1 MSDNLENGSGL
12 TAIISKADYFEKMIE
27 KHLKYLNWED
37 TMHSNACDNSCANCL
52 RTYQNIADHHRL
64 DWKLALD
71 LAELT
76 LGRKLNL
83 SRWFN
88 DAEIF
93 AEKFRDNFNKR
104 YGDHKKL
111 ELEIFDQLPVL
122 YDTTLERALVLSHPL
137 WHNRILN
144 VDQTNVKYQV
154 EGIAAN
160 IKTEFVDIRAFR
172 AAPHEQ
178 EVKFF
183 D

>member
-1 MSDNLENGSGL
+1 MKNKFLKIFLTILFYCNSSFAEIYKFKVSNIDFKNNGNLISASNGKIKSE
-12 TAIISKADYFEKMIE
+12 EK
-27 KHLKYLNWED
+27 
-37 TMHSNACDNSCANCL
+37 
-52 RTYQNIADHHRL
+52 NI
-64 DWKLALD
+64 
-71 LAELT
+71 
-76 LGRKLNL
+76 
-83 SRWFN
+83 
-88 DAEIF
+88 EIF

-111 ELEIFDQLPVL
+111 ELETFDQLPVL